1 MLCISVKSS
10 QILHKLFYSWLARS
24 DSVKSGGDEAQSPTP
39 VPCTAL
45 LTSPPCPAPLLEPR
59 DAPDNLPAPCN
70 ALLPPVFLTA
80 KKAQSMDFPL
90 HVSPSLK
97 EPSCASVFSWLDLK
111 SHLKGSFHCSVVL
124 RFLIFLL
131 KLTYRA
137 YGTVWLLCTYAS
149 SYPYIPLNF
158 WITKFI
164 TTTSAGDSSLNYYFP
179 TNFTETEQEAEKSDP
194 TWVPTK
200 WQHEFII
207 RPLIQEENNIL
218 HALTCQKALFAIIKH

>member
-1 MLCISVKSS
+1 MILWKAEGMKPSLLLLCPALLCSPPHHV
-10 QILHKLFYSWLARS
+10 LHHPWAKRCSW
-24 DSVKSGGDEAQSPTP
+24 QSPSSVQCSAPSCIPYGKKSPQHGFSTP
-39 VPCTAL
+39 CL
-45 LTSPPCPAPLLEPR
+45 SQR
-59 DAPDNLPAPCN
+59 
-70 ALLPPVFLTA
+70 
-80 KKAQSMDFPL
+80 Q
-90 HVSPSLK
+90 

-158 WITKFI
+158 WITEFI

-179 TNFTETEQEAEKSDP
+179 TNFMETEQEAEKSDP

-218 HALTCQKALFAIIKH
+218 HAVTCRKALFAIIRH